1 MGMALSRRELEV
13 AGLVSAG
20 CSNHDIAERLGIAQR
35 TAEGHVEQILNKLG
49 FHSRSQVAA
58 WFIEQRAREATRSTT
73 FASAWRSVV
82 SGHVAAPSTPALS
95 AAAVP
100 FVPVRVM
107 IRTLRS
113 RRAGV
118 LATLAL
124 VGALAVLPL
133 WRGAPAAALDLV
145 VGIGSEGFSGDD
157 GPAIAAQ
164 ISEPTSMVL
173 DEGGALIFADS
184 YRDYGQSRGMNRTRI
199 RRVDP
204 GNGKIRTIGGD
215 GVLRFFDSDAARAIG
230 LESGGHIALGP
241 RNELYVSVPRVNVRE
256 NENWVGKIDGAG
268 RLSLLMGGS
277 PVDQVPWTRRA
288 LFVPSG
294 LAVAAD
300 GGLYVIDSRNY
311 QVVCLSPDG
320 SVRVVVGTRQP
331 GSDGDG
337 GPASAASISEA
348 LEIALAPDGSL
359 HIADTNNHRVRA
371 IDRAGIIRTIAGD
384 GVQGFGGD
392 GGPAAKARLSL
403 PSDIAF
409 GRDGT
414 IYIADAGNG
423 RVRAITPNGVITT
436 VAGPNDLV
444 RPTALAI
451 DAQGALFIGDSGAH
465 RIYRLRT

>member
-1 MGMALSRRELEV
+1 MGRDLSPREHEV
-13 AGLVSAG
+13 ARLVAEG
-20 CSNHDIAERLGIAQR
+20 CSNRDIAERLGIAPR
-35 TAEGHVEQILNKLG
+35 TAEAHVEQILNKLG
-49 FHSRSQVAA
+49 FHARSQVAA
-58 WFIEQRAREATRSTT
+58 WSVEQRTHQATRSTT

-82 SGHVAAPSTPALS
+82 SGHIVAAPKPPLS
-95 AAAVP
+95 AAAAP
-100 FVPVRVM
+100 FVL

-113 RRAGV
+113 RRARV
-118 LATLAL
+118 LAALAL
-124 VGALAVLPL
+124 VGALVVLPL
-133 WRGAPAAALDLV
+133 WRGAPAAALDVV

-157 GPAIAAQ
+157 GPAVAAQ

-184 YRDYGQSRGMNRTRI
+184 YRDYAQSRGMNRMRI
-199 RRVDP
+199 RRIDP
-204 GNGKIRTIGGD
+204 ANGMIRTIGGD
-215 GVLRFFDSDAARAIG
+215 GVLRFFESDAARAIG
-230 LESGGHIALGP
+230 FESGGHIALGP
-241 RNELYVSVPRVNVRE
+241 GNELYVSVPRVNVRE
-256 NENWVGKIDGAG
+256 NENWVGKIDSGG

-277 PVDQVPWTRRA
+277 PVDRVPWTRRA

-294 LAVAAD
+294 LAAAAD

-311 QVVCLSPDG
+311 QVVCLMSDG
-320 SVRVVVGTRQP
+320 TVRVVVGTGQP
-331 GSDGDG
+331 GADGDG

-371 IDRAGIIRTIAGD
+371 IDRTGIIRTVAGD

-414 IYIADAGNG
+414 VYIADAGNG
-423 RVRAITPNGVITT
+423 RVRAITPNGLITT
-436 VAGPNDLV
+436 IAGPNGLV

-451 DAQGALFIGDSGAH
+451 DAHGTLFIGDSGAH